1 MLHSYKRNFI
11 KTKKVNIRKIVRS
24 FKKINFGMLVG
35 KGEFCMSIY
44 GDYSLKDIEITNAYL
59 MNGFNKMAEYLKKF
73 DIDRSVEGFRRT
85 AGIGKEK
92 NTYEGW
98 ETSLIAGHAIGHFVT
113 ALAQG
118 YAYSQGNRKADKK
131 LLEMSEEII
140 EAFDEAQIKQDKE
153 INGEQVR
160 KGFLFAST
168 EGWNGASAVYGERQF
183 DNIENNRANIITEA
197 WVPWYTMHKILA
209 GLIDTHK
216 FTGNTKA
223 LEIASFLGDWVYNRV
238 SKYDEAMQK
247 KVLNIE
253 YGGMNDCLYELYK
266 FTRKPEHAK
275 AAHVFDEIPLFDK
288 LYEHIDV
295 LENKHAN
302 TTIPK
307 IIGALNRYRVNEE
320 TNGELL
326 NVSEDSRNI
335 KYYLIV
341 AENFWDIVVNGHSY
355 ITGGNSENE
364 HFRTPMKKDKCRNH
378 INCET
383 CNTYNM
389 LKLTRELFKIT
400 GNKKYADFYENT
412 FLNAII
418 SSQNPETGMTMYFQ
432 PMGTG
437 YFKVFSSEF
446 KDFWCCT
453 GSGMENFTKLNDS
466 IYFKGKN
473 EIIVNQYIS
482 SILTDKE
489 NNISLVQNSF
499 LPDRENV
506 LFEIQPLEGEKQHAK
521 VKFRVPDWIA
531 RKPIVKLNRNETE
544 FDILKGYIEIEK
556 DWTAGDVVEII
567 LPMEMRVYGLSDNE
581 NVVAFKY
588 GPVVLSAGLGV
599 SDIEEKFHGMAV
611 RVPKHKT
618 EVNEFIKIDEN
629 YGTREKWLGN
639 LAENMI
645 KTNGELIFTM
655 KNTDQKLIFTPH
667 YRRYKERY
675 GIYWYLIDENFHKD
689 IEDVKDYNI
698 IDFVEFAHDQQENG
712 HGYIQDN
719 SVGIEGTG
727 DMPNYREIKLGG
739 FVSYQMLI
747 DKTKKNYLML
757 NFSKDDKN
765 KKINIYAG
773 DIFVAGADIE
783 NNLYEIPKKAFENSY
798 IAGKDAITIAGKEV
812 LKITFKAECG
822 TDAPKL
828 CKVVEMI
835 TK

>member
-1 MLHSYKRNFI
+1 MP
-11 KTKKVNIRKIVRS
+11 
-24 FKKINFGMLVG
+24 VG
-35 KGEFCMSIY
+35 KEEFYMSIY
-44 GDYSLKDIEITNAYL
+44 SDYSLKDIEITNAYL

-73 DIDRSVEGFRRT
+73 DIDKSVEGFRRT
-85 AGIGKEK
+85 AGIGKGK
-92 NTYEGW
+92 DTYEGW

-168 EGWNGASAVYGERQF
+168 DGWNGASAVYGEKQF

-209 GLIDTHK
+209 GLIDTYK

-275 AAHVFDEIPLFDK
+275 AAHIFDEIPLFDK

-307 IIGALNRYRVNEE
+307 IIGALNRYRANEE
-320 TNGELL
+320 TDGELI
-326 NVSEDSRNI
+326 NVSKDNRNI
-335 KYYLIV
+335 EYYLTV
-341 AENFWDIVVNGHSY
+341 AENFWEIVVDGHSY

-364 HFRTPMKKDKCRNH
+364 HFRTSMKKDKCRNH

-466 IYFKGKN
+466 IYFKGRN

-489 NNISLVQNSF
+489 NNINLIQNSS
-499 LPDRENV
+499 LPDREDI
-506 LFEIQPLEGEKQHAK
+506 LFEIQSLKGEKQYAK
-521 VKFRVPDWIA
+521 IKFRVPDWIA
-531 RKPIVKLNRNETE
+531 GKPIVKLNRNETE
-544 FDILKGYIEIEK
+544 VNISEGYIEIEK
-556 DWTAGDVVEII
+556 DWTAGDIVEIT

-588 GPVVLSAGLGV
+588 GPVVLSANLGV

-611 RVPKHKT
+611 RVPEHKL
-618 EVNEFIKIDEN
+618 EVDEFIRVNEN

-639 LAENMI
+639 LAENMVKI
-645 KTNGELIFTM
+645 DGELTFM
-655 KNTDQKLIFTPH
+655 LENTDQKLIFTPH
-667 YRRYKERY
+667 YKRYKERY
-675 GIYWYLIDENFHKD
+675 GIYWYLVDKDFHKD
-689 IEDVKDYNI
+689 IVNVKDYNV
-698 IDFVEFAHDQQENG
+698 IDFVELAHDQQENG
-712 HGYIQDN
+712 HGYIQDK
-719 SVGIEGTG
+719 SVGVEGMG
-727 DMPNYREIKLGG
+727 DMPNYREIKAGG

-765 KKINIYAG
+765 KKMNIYAG
-773 DIFVAGADIE
+773 DIFVAEADIE
-783 NNLYEIPKKAFENSY
+783 NNIYEIPKKALENSY
-798 IAGKDAITIAGKEV
+798 IAGKDAITIAAKEV
-812 LKITFKAECG
+812 IKITFKAECS
-822 TDAPKL
+822 TDAPKI